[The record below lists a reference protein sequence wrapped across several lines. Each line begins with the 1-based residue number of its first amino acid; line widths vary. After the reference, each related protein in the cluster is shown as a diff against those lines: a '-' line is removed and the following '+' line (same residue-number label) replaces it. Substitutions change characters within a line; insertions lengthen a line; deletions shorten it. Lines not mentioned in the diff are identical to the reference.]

1 MPVDREHLA
10 KSRAD
15 IDGDYKPVANRANR
29 YRQDRESMIEE
40 SFSGLGKRPDGGIT
54 FQIQD
59 LWATEGQGAIQD
71 RTREHLM
78 PSDQAVLASRK
89 ILTKAIRDLQEGRE
103 PINVVRDPTKNRF
116 PIVSLNEM
124 LPDSKHWRERGREL
138 EKEVTI

>member
-1 MPVDREHLA
+1 
-10 KSRAD
+10 
-15 IDGDYKPVANRANR
+15 
-29 YRQDRESMIEE
+29 
-40 SFSGLGKRPDGGIT
+40 
-54 FQIQD
+54 